1 MAWAASSSSSLL
13 QAVVVERESVGVGVE
28 AGGRDHAEEAGVVE
42 PERGVV
48 LAEEVK
54 DWSEAFERLRDS
66 ALRRSLAAAGRQLVK
81 ESYSVQAWAPKLAR
95 IYRNLAPRR

>member
-1 MAWAASSSSSLL
+1 MNGELSA
-13 QAVVVERESVGVGVE
+13 QG
-28 AGGRDHAEEAGVVE
+28 
-42 PERGVV
+42 GVV